1 MRNVKLINVD
11 DLCQDLLQCNEL
23 NSLPDDVESA
33 ILQYDSA
40 LRTSINKH
48 APAKSKTITIR
59 SEAEW
64 YTEEIHKAR
73 RIRRKLERKC
83 RKTGLEVDFQ
93 IYSSQQQAVTRLLHA
108 IKMDYYCAAK
118 IQSNSKDT
126 KLPFRMVDTLLHRS
140 GEPGL
145 PACDSPSYIANIS
158 QDFFLERVALIHQGI
173 QATLTDVD
181 LGALPWGPEELP
193 AACSLTCFRLATH
206 EQGPNQIMW
215 AGLYANMAPEAVRR
229 RHHPIYD

>member
-1 MRNVKLINVD
+1 MRNFKLINVD
-11 DLCQDLLQCNEL
+11 DLCQDLIQCNEL

-40 LRTSINKH
+40 LHTIINKH
-48 APAKSKTITIR
+48 APVKSKTITIR

-73 RIRRKLERKC
+73 RIRRKLERKW

-93 IYSSQQQAVTRLLHA
+93 IYSNQRQAVTRLLHA
-108 IKMDYYCAAK
+108 IKTDYYCAK
-118 IQSNSKDT
+118 IQSNAKDSK
-126 KLPFRMVDTLLHRS
+126 LLFRTVDTLLHRS
-140 GEPGL
+140 GEPAL
-145 PACDSPSYIANIS
+145 PACDSQSYLANIF

-173 QATLTDVD
+173 QATLTDLD

-193 AACSLTCFRLATH
+193 AACSLTAFDWQPMT
-206 EQGPNQIMW
+206 
-215 AGLYANMAPEAVRR
+215 
-229 RHHPIYD
+229 IYGSW